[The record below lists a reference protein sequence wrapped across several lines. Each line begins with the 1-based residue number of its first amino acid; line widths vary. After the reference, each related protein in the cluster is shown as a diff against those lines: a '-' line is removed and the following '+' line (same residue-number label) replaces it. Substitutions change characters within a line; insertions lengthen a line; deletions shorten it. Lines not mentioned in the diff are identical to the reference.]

1 MRFQCDN
8 RSLNINVWALSYNP
22 SAFYKW
28 GMPMLSLARIP
39 EGLSRHNAR
48 TTGSS
53 SIIHNQKDK
62 HMLPFSPLLS
72 FCLCSEGLAH
82 LMLAYIVL
90 KTRFANALNVT
101 SLSSTTLSSSIYKP
115 SLAVFSSSNS
125 CTFPPPSSWFDPL
138 YKIKMFIEKM
148 NPTAHIAGQRRRLK
162 GLVNSTE
169 RITWFCDLCLQSV
182 KWFLNI
188 L

>member
-1 MRFQCDN
+1 
-8 RSLNINVWALSYNP
+8 
-22 SAFYKW
+22 
-28 GMPMLSLARIP
+28 MLSLARIP

-53 SIIHNQKDK
+53 SIIHSQKDK

-82 LMLAYIVL
+82 LILAYIDL
-90 KTRFANALNVT
+90 KTHFANAVNVT

-115 SLAVFSSSNS
+115 SLAVLS
-125 CTFPPPSSWFDPL
+125 CTFFPSSLFDPL

-169 RITWFCDLCLQSV
+169 RIT
-182 KWFLNI
+182 
-188 L
+188 